1 MKRSRGI
8 GYRGENRRVVEE
20 VTRRLCAFG
29 MRAGIFPRR
38 DLLSR
43 FIARVVP
50 TSMLGERERERG
62 GGVLFQPVRS
72 ALEERKKRLAKPAAE
87 ASWC

>member
-1 MKRSRGI
+1 M
-8 GYRGENRRVVEE
+8 EE

-50 TSMLGERERERG
+50 TSMARRERERERG
-62 GGVLFQPVRS
+62 GDPLPASVFGTGRK
-72 ALEERKKRLAKPAAE
+72 EEKVG
-87 ASWC
+87 